1 MLNIKKIIALSSIAL
16 VMLAGVTTLR
26 IKQTK
31 MICEAGCIKTT
42 GCFPKTNNF
51 SIVNILSLQ
60 FR

>member
-1 MLNIKKIIALSSIAL
+1 MLNIKKTIALSVVAL
-16 VMLAGVTTLR
+16 ATLACMTTLR
-26 IKQTK
+26 IRQAK

-42 GCFPKTNNF
+42 ECFPKTNDF